1 MPAEAAEAIMV
12 SPRDAIHDAIGVL
25 NDLIQTCRDGEEGFR
40 TAAGGVDDANLKRLF
55 ASYAQQRAE
64 FIHELQREVRQL
76 GGDPEERGHAAGAV
90 HRGWINIK
98 AAVTGKDEGA
108 VISECERGE
117 DVAKRN
123 YQHALEQT
131 LPSDVRLVI
140 ERQYMQVKDAHDHVR
155 SLEKAHSN
163 R

>member
-1 MPAEAAEAIMV
+1 MV

-40 TAAGGVDDANLKRLF
+40 TAADGVDDANLKRLF
-55 ASYAQQRAE
+55 ASYAQQRAG
-64 FIHELQREVRQL
+64 FIQELQREVRQL
-76 GGDPEERGHAAGAV
+76 GGDPEDSGHAAGAV

-108 VISECERGE
+108 IISECERGE

-131 LPSDVRLVI
+131 LPSDVRLLI

-163 R
+163 K

>member
-1 MPAEAAEAIMV
+1 MV

-40 TAAGGVDDANLKRLF
+40 TAADGVEDPNLKRLF
-55 ASYAQQRAE
+55 GSYAQQRAE
-64 FIHELQREVRQL
+64 FIQELQREVRQL
-76 GGDPEERGHAAGAV
+76 GGDPEKSGHAAGAV

-108 VISECERGE
+108 IISECERGE

-123 YQHALEQT
+123 YQQALEQT
-131 LPSDVRLVI
+131 LPSDVRLLI

-163 R
+163 K

>member
-1 MPAEAAEAIMV
+1 
-12 SPRDAIHDAIGVL
+12 
-25 NDLIQTCRDGEEGFR
+25 
-40 TAAGGVDDANLKRLF
+40 
-55 ASYAQQRAE
+55 
-64 FIHELQREVRQL
+64 
-76 GGDPEERGHAAGAV
+76 V

-108 VISECERGE
+108 IISECERGE

-131 LPSDVRLVI
+131 LPSDVRLLI

-163 R
+163 K